1 MTAVAWVVGASEKV
15 HRSSRKFLRH
25 IYDVPGTARLQPIVG
40 GRDAV
45 HPQGVRGRAHRG
57 AEGAVCQAAAAA
69 EGVGRVGPPAERLQ
83 VLDLPGG
90 VPGGV
95 VPRQVGVHGA
105 PDGGHAAALR
115 HQPRLHRALEARL
128 RRRAAPHPQGEP
140 AGEPAR
146 ARARLGRADHPVAG
160 RLPPRRRAHA
170 VVLDDRAV
178 FRKGR
183 RRDVR
188 RPLWHRRGAITPA
201 CPSIL
206 ATRTDRPPH
215 HLRSRSTTS
224 STASCTTRKC
234 TRRRTSTTTPRSS
247 PRRSRARRT
256 RCSRAWATSP
266 TSRSP
271 SSCRR
276 GAAASPSPSS
286 TSTSPSSTCST
297 ASATATSS
305 SSRAGRR
312 RGRSSGCCTP
322 ARTTRS
328 TTRSSSSTSSSSAR
342 CGTTCAARCAPGAR
356 TNGRRR

>member
-1 MTAVAWVVGASEKV
+1 MTSRLPRLRGRI
-15 HRSSRKFLRH
+15 HRSSSEFSPDDG
-25 IYDVPGTARLQPIVG
+25 DVPGTARLQPIVG

-69 EGVGRVGPPAERLQ
+69 EGVGGVGPPAERLQ

-178 FRKGR
+178 FRQGR

-188 RPLWHRRGAITPA
+188 RPLWHRRGAIYA
-201 CPSIL
+201 
-206 ATRTDRPPH
+206 RPPP
-215 HLRSRSTTS
+215 LRLP
-224 STASCTTRKC
+224 A
-234 TRRRTSTTTPRSS
+234 
-247 PRRSRARRT
+247 
-256 RCSRAWATSP
+256 P
-266 TSRSP
+266 TD
-271 SSCRR
+271 
-276 GAAASPSPSS
+276 
-286 TSTSPSSTCST
+286 
-297 ASATATSS
+297 
-305 SSRAGRR
+305 
-312 RGRSSGCCTP
+312 
-322 ARTTRS
+322 
-328 TTRSSSSTSSSSAR
+328 
-342 CGTTCAARCAPGAR
+342 
-356 TNGRRR
+356 

>member
-1 MTAVAWVVGASEKV
+1 MTVVAPRC
-15 HRSSRKFLRH
+15 RSFGKCIAARRNFHTYLFH
-25 IYDVPGTARLQPIVG
+25 EDVPSTARLQPIVG

-57 AEGAVCQAAAAA
+57 AEGAVRQTAAAA

-115 HQPRLHRALEARL
+115 HQPRVHRALEARL
-128 RRRAAPHPQGEP
+128 PRRAAPHPQGEP

-170 VVLDDRAV
+170 VVLDGRAV

-188 RPLWHRRGAITPA
+188 RPLWHRRGAIYARLP
-201 CPSIL
+201 L
-206 ATRTDRPPH
+206 N
-215 HLRSRSTTS
+215 
-224 STASCTTRKC
+224 SCN
-234 TRRRTSTTTPRSS
+234 SY
-247 PRRSRARRT
+247 
-256 RCSRAWATSP
+256 
-266 TSRSP
+266 
-271 SSCRR
+271 
-276 GAAASPSPSS
+276 
-286 TSTSPSSTCST
+286 
-297 ASATATSS
+297 
-305 SSRAGRR
+305 
-312 RGRSSGCCTP
+312 
-322 ARTTRS
+322 
-328 TTRSSSSTSSSSAR
+328 
-342 CGTTCAARCAPGAR
+342 
-356 TNGRRR
+356 